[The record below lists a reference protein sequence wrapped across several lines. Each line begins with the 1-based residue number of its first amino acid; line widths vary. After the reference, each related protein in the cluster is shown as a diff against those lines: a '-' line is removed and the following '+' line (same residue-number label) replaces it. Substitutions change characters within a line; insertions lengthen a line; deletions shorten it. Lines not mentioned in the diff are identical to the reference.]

1 MAHRI
6 LLVDDDEAILD
17 VFTELLTGRGYLVD
31 CARELK
37 EVEVHL
43 AQHIYSVSIADL
55 GLTHGEDEG
64 LQVIECLAR
73 QPSKPKVIVCSG
85 NATSEVKEKVLSMGA
100 DMFLPKPFIFK
111 TFLKG
116 LEDLLQDASPATGV
130 HLVNSKEITA
140 RHALSA

>member
-17 VFTELLTGRGYLVD
+17 VFTEFLTGRGYLVD

-43 AQHIYSVSIADL
+43 AKHNYSVSIADL

-73 QPSKPKVIVCSG
+73 QPSKPKIVVCSG
-85 NATSEVKEKVLSMGA
+85 NTRSEVKEKVLSMGA
-100 DMFLPKPFIFK
+100 DMFLPKPFVFR

-116 LEDLLQDASPATGV
+116 LEELLKEAPPGACV
-130 HLVNSKEITA
+130 HLANSKEIMA
-140 RHALSA
+140 RHELSA